1 MSGQSPFERAMDR
14 AMEEIGQAAQHEAM
28 LRELAD
34 LMDTLYQQVVNMA
47 LAGRALATVVDEM
60 EAELA
65 VMKGREPHG
74 NGLTVARAFTT
85 VSNGLNAKVLEK
97 LEDGVRRLES
107 VLTGDEDEDR
117 EVRESLSELRA
128 KIEVIKANE
137 VPSL

>member
-34 LMDTLYQQVVNMA
+34 LMDTLYQQVVHMA
-47 LAGRALATVVDEM
+47 LAGRALATVVDDM
-60 EAELA
+60 EADFA

-128 KIEVIKANE
+128 KIEVVKANE